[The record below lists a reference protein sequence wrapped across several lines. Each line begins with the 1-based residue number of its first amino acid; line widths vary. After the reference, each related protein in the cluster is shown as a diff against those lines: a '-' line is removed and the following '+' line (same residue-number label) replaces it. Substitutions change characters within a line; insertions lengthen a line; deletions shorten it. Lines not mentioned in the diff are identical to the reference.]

1 MKLLDFGSL
10 NIDHTYQLPH
20 LVRPGETLAS
30 DSYHKSE
37 GGKGFNQAVALAK
50 AGQEVYL
57 AGAIGQDG
65 LFLRDYLQELGV
77 HTEHLCVLD
86 APTGHAMIQLD
97 AEGQNCIILFGGTN
111 GMITEAMIDEVLADF
126 GAGDYLLL
134 QNEISHVDSIICA
147 AHAKGMHIILN
158 PSPMSPEL
166 LTWPLELVE
175 WFILNEIEG
184 ADITGKTQPE
194 EMLDELLRR
203 YPACHVVL
211 TLGERLVP
219 SMPMRPQR
227 MDSEHCV
234 GAYGGYHGGGRHL
247 HGLLYPC
254 AAARRGY
261 PASAENGGLCIGNHG
276 QPPRRRPEHSCG
288 GGGSSGDEGGAVR
301 VKKLCALLLT
311 LLLLLALPRPSR
323 SLSRHRRGFTITVL
337 RALWR
342 TA

>member
-97 AEGQNCIILFGGTN
+97 TEGQNCIILFGGTN

-134 QNEISHVDSIICA
+134 QNEISHVDSILRA

-184 ADITGKTQPE
+184 ADITGKAQPE

-211 TLGERLVP
+211 TLGERGSVYADAA
-219 SMPMRPQR
+219 QR
-227 MDSEHCV
+227 IDQSIVTAHTV
-234 GAYGGYHGGGRHL
+234 DTTAAGDTFTGYFIHA
-247 HGLLYPC
+247 LLQGEAIQQALKT
-254 AAARRGY
+254 AAC
-261 PASAENGGLCIGNHG
+261 ASA
-276 QPPRRRPEHSCG
+276 
-288 GGGSSGDEGGAVR
+288 
-301 VKKLCALLLT
+301 
-311 LLLLLALPRPSR
+311 
-323 SLSRHRRGFTITVL
+323 ITVS
-337 RALWR
+337 RPGAGR
-342 TA
+342 SIPAAEEVQAAMKEAQ

>member
-97 AEGQNCIILFGGTN
+97 TEGQNCIILFGGTN

-211 TLGERLVP
+211 TLGERGSVYADAT
-219 SMPMRPQR
+219 QR
-227 MDSEHCV
+227 MDQSIVSAHTV
-234 GAYGGYHGGGRHL
+234 DTTAAGDTFTGYFIHA
-247 HGLLYPC
+247 LLQGEVIQQALKT
-254 AAARRGY
+254 AAC
-261 PASAENGGLCIGNHG
+261 ASA
-276 QPPRRRPEHSCG
+276 
-288 GGGSSGDEGGAVR
+288 
-301 VKKLCALLLT
+301 
-311 LLLLLALPRPSR
+311 
-323 SLSRHRRGFTITVL
+323 ITVS
-337 RALWR
+337 RPGAGR
-342 TA
+342 SIPAAEEVQAAMKEAQ

>member
-97 AEGQNCIILFGGTN
+97 TEGQNCIILFGGTN

-134 QNEISHVDSIICA
+134 QNEISHVDSILRA

-184 ADITGKTQPE
+184 ADITGKTLPE

-211 TLGERLVP
+211 TLGERG
-219 SMPMRPQR
+219 SIYADAAQR
-227 MDSEHCV
+227 IDQSIVTAHTV
-234 GAYGGYHGGGRHL
+234 DTTAAGDTFTGYFIHA
-247 HGLLYPC
+247 LLQGEAIQQALKT
-254 AAARRGY
+254 AAC
-261 PASAENGGLCIGNHG
+261 ASA
-276 QPPRRRPEHSCG
+276 
-288 GGGSSGDEGGAVR
+288 
-301 VKKLCALLLT
+301 
-311 LLLLLALPRPSR
+311 
-323 SLSRHRRGFTITVL
+323 ITVS
-337 RALWR
+337 RPGAGR
-342 TA
+342 SIPAAEAVQAAMKEAR

>member
-97 AEGQNCIILFGGTN
+97 TEGQNCIILFGGTN
-111 GMITEAMIDEVLADF
+111 GMITEAMIDEGLADF

-211 TLGERLVP
+211 TLGERGSVYADAT
-219 SMPMRPQR
+219 QR
-227 MDSEHCV
+227 MDQGIVTAHTV
-234 GAYGGYHGGGRHL
+234 DTTAAGDTFTGYFIHA
-247 HGLLYPC
+247 LLQGEAIQQALKT
-254 AAARRGY
+254 AAC
-261 PASAENGGLCIGNHG
+261 ASA
-276 QPPRRRPEHSCG
+276 
-288 GGGSSGDEGGAVR
+288 
-301 VKKLCALLLT
+301 
-311 LLLLLALPRPSR
+311 
-323 SLSRHRRGFTITVL
+323 ITVS
-337 RALWR
+337 RPGAGR
-342 TA
+342 SIPAAEEVQAAMKEAQ

>member
-77 HTEHLCVLD
+77 HTEHLRVLD

-97 AEGQNCIILFGGTN
+97 TEGQNCIILFGGTN

-211 TLGERLVP
+211 TLGERGSVYADATQRIDQSIVP
-219 SMPMRPQR
+219 AHTV
-227 MDSEHCV
+227 DTTAA
-234 GAYGGYHGGGRHL
+234 GDTFTGYFL
-247 HGLLYPC
+247 HALLQGEAIQQALKT
-254 AAARRGY
+254 AAC
-261 PASAENGGLCIGNHG
+261 ASA
-276 QPPRRRPEHSCG
+276 
-288 GGGSSGDEGGAVR
+288 
-301 VKKLCALLLT
+301 
-311 LLLLLALPRPSR
+311 
-323 SLSRHRRGFTITVL
+323 ITVS
-337 RALWR
+337 RPGAGR
-342 TA
+342 SIPAAEEVQAAMKEAQ

>member
-97 AEGQNCIILFGGTN
+97 TEGQNCIILFGGTN

-134 QNEISHVDSIICA
+134 QNEISHVDSILRA

-184 ADITGKTQPE
+184 ADITGKTLPE

-211 TLGERLVP
+211 TLGERG
-219 SMPMRPQR
+219 SIYADAAQR
-227 MDSEHCV
+227 IDQSIVTAHTV
-234 GAYGGYHGGGRHL
+234 DTTAAGDTFTGYFIHA
-247 HGLLYPC
+247 LLQGEAIQQALKT
-254 AAARRGY
+254 AAC
-261 PASAENGGLCIGNHG
+261 ASA
-276 QPPRRRPEHSCG
+276 
-288 GGGSSGDEGGAVR
+288 
-301 VKKLCALLLT
+301 
-311 LLLLLALPRPSR
+311 
-323 SLSRHRRGFTITVL
+323 ITVS
-337 RALWR
+337 RPGAGR
-342 TA
+342 SIPAAEEVQAAMKEAQ

>member
-77 HTEHLCVLD
+77 HTEHLRVLD

-97 AEGQNCIILFGGTN
+97 TEGQNCIILFGGTN

-203 YPACHVVL
+203 YPACRVVL
-211 TLGERLVP
+211 TLGERGSVYADAT
-219 SMPMRPQR
+219 QR
-227 MDSEHCV
+227 IAQSIVSAHTVDTTAA
-234 GAYGGYHGGGRHL
+234 GDTFTGYFIHA
-247 HGLLYPC
+247 LLQGEAIQQALKT
-254 AAARRGY
+254 AAC
-261 PASAENGGLCIGNHG
+261 ASA
-276 QPPRRRPEHSCG
+276 
-288 GGGSSGDEGGAVR
+288 
-301 VKKLCALLLT
+301 
-311 LLLLLALPRPSR
+311 
-323 SLSRHRRGFTITVL
+323 ITVS
-337 RALWR
+337 RPGAGR
-342 TA
+342 SIPAAEEVQAAMKEAQ

>member
-97 AEGQNCIILFGGTN
+97 TEGQNCIILFGGTN

-211 TLGERLVP
+211 TLGERGSVYADAI
-219 SMPMRPQR
+219 QR
-227 MDSEHCV
+227 MDQSIVSAHTV
-234 GAYGGYHGGGRHL
+234 DTTAAGDTFTGYFIHA
-247 HGLLYPC
+247 LLQGEAIQQALKT
-254 AAARRGY
+254 AAC
-261 PASAENGGLCIGNHG
+261 ASA
-276 QPPRRRPEHSCG
+276 
-288 GGGSSGDEGGAVR
+288 
-301 VKKLCALLLT
+301 
-311 LLLLLALPRPSR
+311 
-323 SLSRHRRGFTITVL
+323 ITVS
-337 RALWR
+337 RPGAGR
-342 TA
+342 SIPAAEEVQAAMKEAQ

>member
-97 AEGQNCIILFGGTN
+97 MKGQNCIILFGGTN

-211 TLGERLVP
+211 TLGERGSVYADAT
-219 SMPMRPQR
+219 QR
-227 MDSEHCV
+227 MDQGIVSAHTV
-234 GAYGGYHGGGRHL
+234 DTTAAGDTFTGYFIHA
-247 HGLLYPC
+247 LLQGEAIQQALKT
-254 AAARRGY
+254 AAC
-261 PASAENGGLCIGNHG
+261 ASA
-276 QPPRRRPEHSCG
+276 
-288 GGGSSGDEGGAVR
+288 
-301 VKKLCALLLT
+301 
-311 LLLLLALPRPSR
+311 
-323 SLSRHRRGFTITVL
+323 ITVS
-337 RALWR
+337 RPGAGR
-342 TA
+342 SIPAAEEVQAAMKEAQ

>member
-97 AEGQNCIILFGGTN
+97 TEGQNCIILFGGTN

-211 TLGERLVP
+211 TLGERGSVYADAT
-219 SMPMRPQR
+219 QR
-227 MDSEHCV
+227 IDQSIVTAHTV
-234 GAYGGYHGGGRHL
+234 DTTAAGDTFTGYFIHA
-247 HGLLYPC
+247 LLQGEAIQQALKT
-254 AAARRGY
+254 AAC
-261 PASAENGGLCIGNHG
+261 ASA
-276 QPPRRRPEHSCG
+276 
-288 GGGSSGDEGGAVR
+288 
-301 VKKLCALLLT
+301 
-311 LLLLLALPRPSR
+311 
-323 SLSRHRRGFTITVL
+323 ITVS
-337 RALWR
+337 RPGAGR
-342 TA
+342 SIPAAEEVQAAMKEAQ

>member
-211 TLGERLVP
+211 TLGERGSVYADAT
-219 SMPMRPQR
+219 QR
-227 MDSEHCV
+227 MDQSIVSAHTV
-234 GAYGGYHGGGRHL
+234 DTTAAGDTFTGYFIHA
-247 HGLLYPC
+247 LLQGEAIQQALKT
-254 AAARRGY
+254 AAC
-261 PASAENGGLCIGNHG
+261 ASA
-276 QPPRRRPEHSCG
+276 
-288 GGGSSGDEGGAVR
+288 
-301 VKKLCALLLT
+301 
-311 LLLLLALPRPSR
+311 
-323 SLSRHRRGFTITVL
+323 ITVS
-337 RALWR
+337 RPGAGR
-342 TA
+342 SIPAAEEVQAAMKEAQ

>member
-97 AEGQNCIILFGGTN
+97 TEGQNCIILFGGTN

-126 GAGDYLLL
+126 GTGDYLLL

-211 TLGERLVP
+211 TLGERGSVYADAT
-219 SMPMRPQR
+219 QR
-227 MDSEHCV
+227 IAQGIVSAHTVDTTAA
-234 GAYGGYHGGGRHL
+234 GDTFTGYFIHA
-247 HGLLYPC
+247 LLQGEAIQQALKT
-254 AAARRGY
+254 AAC
-261 PASAENGGLCIGNHG
+261 ASA
-276 QPPRRRPEHSCG
+276 
-288 GGGSSGDEGGAVR
+288 
-301 VKKLCALLLT
+301 
-311 LLLLLALPRPSR
+311 
-323 SLSRHRRGFTITVL
+323 ITVS
-337 RALWR
+337 RPGAGR
-342 TA
+342 SIPAAEEVQAAMQEAQ

>member
-97 AEGQNCIILFGGTN
+97 TEGQNCIILFGGTN

-134 QNEISHVDSIICA
+134 QNEISHVVSIICA

-184 ADITGKTQPE
+184 ADITG
-194 EMLDELLRR
+194 
-203 YPACHVVL
+203 
-211 TLGERLVP
+211 
-219 SMPMRPQR
+219 
-227 MDSEHCV
+227 
-234 GAYGGYHGGGRHL
+234 
-247 HGLLYPC
+247 
-254 AAARRGY
+254 
-261 PASAENGGLCIGNHG
+261 
-276 QPPRRRPEHSCG
+276 
-288 GGGSSGDEGGAVR
+288 
-301 VKKLCALLLT
+301 
-311 LLLLLALPRPSR
+311 RPSR
-323 SLSRHRRGFTITVL
+323 RRCWTNCFGVIP
-337 RALWR
+337 RAMWC
-342 TA
+342 

>member
-97 AEGQNCIILFGGTN
+97 TEGQNCIILFGGTN

-211 TLGERLVP
+211 TLGERGSVYADAT
-219 SMPMRPQR
+219 QR
-227 MDSEHCV
+227 IDQSIVSAHTV
-234 GAYGGYHGGGRHL
+234 DTTAAGDTFTGYFIHA
-247 HGLLYPC
+247 LLQGEAIQQALKM
-254 AAARRGY
+254 AAC
-261 PASAENGGLCIGNHG
+261 ASA
-276 QPPRRRPEHSCG
+276 
-288 GGGSSGDEGGAVR
+288 
-301 VKKLCALLLT
+301 
-311 LLLLLALPRPSR
+311 
-323 SLSRHRRGFTITVL
+323 ITVS
-337 RALWR
+337 RPGAGR
-342 TA
+342 SIPAAEEVQAAMKEAQ

>member
-97 AEGQNCIILFGGTN
+97 TEGQNCIILFGGTN

-147 AHAKGMHIILN
+147 AHAKEMHIILN

-211 TLGERLVP
+211 TLGERGSVYADAT
-219 SMPMRPQR
+219 QR
-227 MDSEHCV
+227 MDQSIVPAHTV
-234 GAYGGYHGGGRHL
+234 DTTAAGDTFTGYFIHA
-247 HGLLYPC
+247 LLQGEAIQQALKTAAC
-254 AAARRGY
+254 AAA
-261 PASAENGGLCIGNHG
+261 
-276 QPPRRRPEHSCG
+276 
-288 GGGSSGDEGGAVR
+288 
-301 VKKLCALLLT
+301 
-311 LLLLLALPRPSR
+311 
-323 SLSRHRRGFTITVL
+323 ITVS
-337 RALWR
+337 RPGAGR
-342 TA
+342 SIPAAKEVQAAMKEAQ

>member
-97 AEGQNCIILFGGTN
+97 TEGQNCIILFGGTN

-211 TLGERLVP
+211 TLGERGSVYADATQRIDQGIVP
-219 SMPMRPQR
+219 AHTV
-227 MDSEHCV
+227 DTTAA
-234 GAYGGYHGGGRHL
+234 GDTFTGYFIHA
-247 HGLLYPC
+247 LLQGEAIQQALKT
-254 AAARRGY
+254 AAC
-261 PASAENGGLCIGNHG
+261 ASA
-276 QPPRRRPEHSCG
+276 
-288 GGGSSGDEGGAVR
+288 
-301 VKKLCALLLT
+301 
-311 LLLLLALPRPSR
+311 
-323 SLSRHRRGFTITVL
+323 ITVS
-337 RALWR
+337 RPGAGR
-342 TA
+342 SIPAAEEVQAAMKEAQ

>member
-1 MKLLDFGSL
+1 M
-10 NIDHTYQLPH
+10 
-20 LVRPGETLAS
+20 
-30 DSYHKSE
+30 
-37 GGKGFNQAVALAK
+37 
-50 AGQEVYL
+50 
-57 AGAIGQDG
+57 
-65 LFLRDYLQELGV
+65 
-77 HTEHLCVLD
+77 LD

-97 AEGQNCIILFGGTN
+97 TEGQNCIILFGGTN

-211 TLGERLVP
+211 TLGERGSVYADATQRIDQSIVP
-219 SMPMRPQR
+219 AHTV
-227 MDSEHCV
+227 DTTAA
-234 GAYGGYHGGGRHL
+234 GDTFTGYFL
-247 HGLLYPC
+247 HALLQGEAIQQALKT
-254 AAARRGY
+254 AAC
-261 PASAENGGLCIGNHG
+261 ASA
-276 QPPRRRPEHSCG
+276 
-288 GGGSSGDEGGAVR
+288 
-301 VKKLCALLLT
+301 
-311 LLLLLALPRPSR
+311 
-323 SLSRHRRGFTITVL
+323 ITVS
-337 RALWR
+337 RPGAGR
-342 TA
+342 SIPAAEEVQAAIKEAQ

>member
-97 AEGQNCIILFGGTN
+97 TEGQNCIILFGGTN

-134 QNEISHVDSIICA
+134 QNEISHVDSILRA

-158 PSPMSPEL
+158 PSPISPEL

-211 TLGERLVP
+211 TLGERGSVYADAT
-219 SMPMRPQR
+219 QR
-227 MDSEHCV
+227 MDQSIVSAHTV
-234 GAYGGYHGGGRHL
+234 DTTAAGDTFTGYFIHA
-247 HGLLYPC
+247 LLQGEAIQQALKT
-254 AAARRGY
+254 AAC
-261 PASAENGGLCIGNHG
+261 ASA
-276 QPPRRRPEHSCG
+276 
-288 GGGSSGDEGGAVR
+288 
-301 VKKLCALLLT
+301 
-311 LLLLLALPRPSR
+311 
-323 SLSRHRRGFTITVL
+323 ITVS
-337 RALWR
+337 RPGAGR
-342 TA
+342 SIPAAEEVQAAMKEAQ

>member
-97 AEGQNCIILFGGTN
+97 TEGQNCIILFGGTN

-134 QNEISHVDSIICA
+134 QNEISHVDSILRA

-211 TLGERLVP
+211 TLGERG
-219 SMPMRPQR
+219 SIYADAAQR
-227 MDSEHCV
+227 IDQSIVTAHTV
-234 GAYGGYHGGGRHL
+234 DTTAAGDTFTGYFIHA
-247 HGLLYPC
+247 LLQGEAIQQALKT
-254 AAARRGY
+254 AAC
-261 PASAENGGLCIGNHG
+261 ASA
-276 QPPRRRPEHSCG
+276 
-288 GGGSSGDEGGAVR
+288 
-301 VKKLCALLLT
+301 
-311 LLLLLALPRPSR
+311 
-323 SLSRHRRGFTITVL
+323 ITVS
-337 RALWR
+337 RPGAGR
-342 TA
+342 SIPTAEEVQAAMKEAQ

>member
-57 AGAIGQDG
+57 AGTIGQDG
-65 LFLRDYLQELGV
+65 LLLRYYLQELGV

-97 AEGQNCIILFGGTN
+97 TEGHNCIILFGGTN

-211 TLGERLVP
+211 TLGERGSVYADAT
-219 SMPMRPQR
+219 QR
-227 MDSEHCV
+227 MDQSIVSAHTV
-234 GAYGGYHGGGRHL
+234 DTTAAGDTFTGYFIHA
-247 HGLLYPC
+247 LLQGEAIQQALKT
-254 AAARRGY
+254 AAC
-261 PASAENGGLCIGNHG
+261 ASA
-276 QPPRRRPEHSCG
+276 
-288 GGGSSGDEGGAVR
+288 
-301 VKKLCALLLT
+301 
-311 LLLLLALPRPSR
+311 
-323 SLSRHRRGFTITVL
+323 ITVS
-337 RALWR
+337 RPGAGR
-342 TA
+342 SIPAAEEVQAAMKEAQ

>member
-97 AEGQNCIILFGGTN
+97 TEGQNCIILFGGTN

-175 WFILNEIEG
+175 WFILNAIEG

-211 TLGERLVP
+211 TLGERGSVYADAT
-219 SMPMRPQR
+219 QR
-227 MDSEHCV
+227 MDQSIVPAHTV
-234 GAYGGYHGGGRHL
+234 DTTAAGDTFTGYFL
-247 HGLLYPC
+247 HALLQGEAIQQALKT
-254 AAARRGY
+254 AAC
-261 PASAENGGLCIGNHG
+261 ASA
-276 QPPRRRPEHSCG
+276 
-288 GGGSSGDEGGAVR
+288 
-301 VKKLCALLLT
+301 
-311 LLLLLALPRPSR
+311 
-323 SLSRHRRGFTITVL
+323 ITVS
-337 RALWR
+337 RPGAGR
-342 TA
+342 SIPAAEEVQAAMKEAQ

>member
-97 AEGQNCIILFGGTN
+97 TEGQNCIILFGGTN

-134 QNEISHVDSIICA
+134 QNEISHVDSILRA

-211 TLGERLVP
+211 TLGERGSVYADAA
-219 SMPMRPQR
+219 QR
-227 MDSEHCV
+227 IAQSIVTAHTVDTTAA
-234 GAYGGYHGGGRHL
+234 GDTFTGYFIHA
-247 HGLLYPC
+247 LLQGEAIRQALKT
-254 AAARRGY
+254 AAC
-261 PASAENGGLCIGNHG
+261 ASA
-276 QPPRRRPEHSCG
+276 
-288 GGGSSGDEGGAVR
+288 
-301 VKKLCALLLT
+301 
-311 LLLLLALPRPSR
+311 
-323 SLSRHRRGFTITVL
+323 ITVS
-337 RALWR
+337 RPGAGR
-342 TA
+342 SIPAAEEVQAAMKEAR

>member
-97 AEGQNCIILFGGTN
+97 TEGQNCIILFGGTN

-134 QNEISHVDSIICA
+134 QNEISHVDSILRA

-211 TLGERLVP
+211 TLGERGSVYADAT
-219 SMPMRPQR
+219 QR
-227 MDSEHCV
+227 INQSIVSAHTVDTTAA
-234 GAYGGYHGGGRHL
+234 GDTFTGYFIHA
-247 HGLLYPC
+247 LLQGEAIQQALKT
-254 AAARRGY
+254 AAC
-261 PASAENGGLCIGNHG
+261 ASA
-276 QPPRRRPEHSCG
+276 
-288 GGGSSGDEGGAVR
+288 
-301 VKKLCALLLT
+301 
-311 LLLLLALPRPSR
+311 
-323 SLSRHRRGFTITVL
+323 ITVS
-337 RALWR
+337 RPGAGR
-342 TA
+342 SIPAAEEVQAAMKEAQ

>member
-30 DSYHKSE
+30 DSYHKSD

-97 AEGQNCIILFGGTN
+97 TEGQNCIILFGGTN

-211 TLGERLVP
+211 TLGERGSVYADAT
-219 SMPMRPQR
+219 QR
-227 MDSEHCV
+227 MDQSIVPAHTV
-234 GAYGGYHGGGRHL
+234 DTTAAGDTFTGYFIHA
-247 HGLLYPC
+247 LLQGEAIQQALKT
-254 AAARRGY
+254 AAC
-261 PASAENGGLCIGNHG
+261 ASA
-276 QPPRRRPEHSCG
+276 
-288 GGGSSGDEGGAVR
+288 
-301 VKKLCALLLT
+301 
-311 LLLLLALPRPSR
+311 
-323 SLSRHRRGFTITVL
+323 ITVS
-337 RALWR
+337 RPGAGR
-342 TA
+342 SIPAAEEVQAAMQEAR

>member
-97 AEGQNCIILFGGTN
+97 TEGQNCIILFGGTN

-184 ADITGKTQPE
+184 ADITGKTQPK

-211 TLGERLVP
+211 TLGERGSVYADATQRIAQSIVP
-219 SMPMRPQR
+219 AHTV
-227 MDSEHCV
+227 DTTAA
-234 GAYGGYHGGGRHL
+234 GDTFTGYFIH
-247 HGLLYPC
+247 
-254 AAARRGY
+254 
-261 PASAENGGLCIGNHG
+261 
-276 QPPRRRPEHSCG
+276 
-288 GGGSSGDEGGAVR
+288 
-301 VKKLCALLLT
+301 ALLQGEAIQQ
-311 LLLLLALPRPSR
+311 ALKTAACAS
-323 SLSRHRRGFTITVL
+323 SITVS
-337 RALWR
+337 RPGAGR
-342 TA
+342 SIPAAEEVQAAMKEAQ

>member
-77 HTEHLCVLD
+77 HTEYLCVLD

-97 AEGQNCIILFGGTN
+97 TEGQNCIILFGGTN

-211 TLGERLVP
+211 TLGERGSVYADAT
-219 SMPMRPQR
+219 QR
-227 MDSEHCV
+227 MDQSIVTAHTV
-234 GAYGGYHGGGRHL
+234 DTTAAGDTFTGYFIHA
-247 HGLLYPC
+247 LLQGEAIQQALKT
-254 AAARRGY
+254 AAC
-261 PASAENGGLCIGNHG
+261 ASA
-276 QPPRRRPEHSCG
+276 
-288 GGGSSGDEGGAVR
+288 
-301 VKKLCALLLT
+301 
-311 LLLLLALPRPSR
+311 
-323 SLSRHRRGFTITVL
+323 ITVS
-337 RALWR
+337 RPGAGR
-342 TA
+342 SIPAAEEVQAAMKEAQ

>member
-97 AEGQNCIILFGGTN
+97 TEGQNCIILFGGTN

-134 QNEISHVDSIICA
+134 QNEISHVDSILRA

-203 YPACHVVL
+203 YPTCHVVL
-211 TLGERLVP
+211 TLGERGSVYADAA
-219 SMPMRPQR
+219 QR
-227 MDSEHCV
+227 IDQSIVTAHTV
-234 GAYGGYHGGGRHL
+234 DTTAAGDTFTGYFIHA
-247 HGLLYPC
+247 LLQGEAVQQALKT
-254 AAARRGY
+254 AAC
-261 PASAENGGLCIGNHG
+261 ASA
-276 QPPRRRPEHSCG
+276 
-288 GGGSSGDEGGAVR
+288 
-301 VKKLCALLLT
+301 
-311 LLLLLALPRPSR
+311 
-323 SLSRHRRGFTITVL
+323 ITVS
-337 RALWR
+337 RPGAGR
-342 TA
+342 SIPAAEEVQAAMKEAQ

>member
-77 HTEHLCVLD
+77 HTEHLRVLD

-97 AEGQNCIILFGGTN
+97 TEGQNCIILFGGTN

-211 TLGERLVP
+211 TLGERGSVYADAT
-219 SMPMRPQR
+219 QR
-227 MDSEHCV
+227 MDQSIVPAHTV
-234 GAYGGYHGGGRHL
+234 DTTAAGDTFTGYFIHA
-247 HGLLYPC
+247 LLQGEAIQQALKT
-254 AAARRGY
+254 AAC
-261 PASAENGGLCIGNHG
+261 ASA
-276 QPPRRRPEHSCG
+276 
-288 GGGSSGDEGGAVR
+288 
-301 VKKLCALLLT
+301 
-311 LLLLLALPRPSR
+311 
-323 SLSRHRRGFTITVL
+323 ITVS
-337 RALWR
+337 RPGAGR
-342 TA
+342 SIPAAEEVQAAMKEAQ

>member
-86 APTGHAMIQLD
+86 VPTGHAMIQLD
-97 AEGQNCIILFGGTN
+97 TEGQNCIILFGGTN

-211 TLGERLVP
+211 TLGERGSVYADATQRIDQGIVP
-219 SMPMRPQR
+219 AHTV
-227 MDSEHCV
+227 DTTAA
-234 GAYGGYHGGGRHL
+234 GDTFTGYFIHA
-247 HGLLYPC
+247 LLQGEAIQQALKT
-254 AAARRGY
+254 AAC
-261 PASAENGGLCIGNHG
+261 ASA
-276 QPPRRRPEHSCG
+276 
-288 GGGSSGDEGGAVR
+288 
-301 VKKLCALLLT
+301 
-311 LLLLLALPRPSR
+311 
-323 SLSRHRRGFTITVL
+323 ITVS
-337 RALWR
+337 RPGAGR
-342 TA
+342 SIPAAEEVQAAMKEAQ

>member
-97 AEGQNCIILFGGTN
+97 TEGQNCIILFGGTN

-134 QNEISHVDSIICA
+134 QNEISHVDSILRA

-211 TLGERLVP
+211 TLGERGSVYADAT
-219 SMPMRPQR
+219 QR
-227 MDSEHCV
+227 MDQSIVPAHTV
-234 GAYGGYHGGGRHL
+234 DTTAAGDTFTGYFIHA
-247 HGLLYPC
+247 LLQGEAIQQALKT
-254 AAARRGY
+254 AAC
-261 PASAENGGLCIGNHG
+261 ASA
-276 QPPRRRPEHSCG
+276 
-288 GGGSSGDEGGAVR
+288 
-301 VKKLCALLLT
+301 
-311 LLLLLALPRPSR
+311 
-323 SLSRHRRGFTITVL
+323 ITVS
-337 RALWR
+337 RPGAGR
-342 TA
+342 SIPAAEEVQAAMKEAQ

>member
-97 AEGQNCIILFGGTN
+97 TEGQNCIILFGGTN

-134 QNEISHVDSIICA
+134 QNEISHVDSILRA

-184 ADITGKTQPE
+184 ADITGKTLPE

-211 TLGERLVP
+211 TLGERGSVYADAA
-219 SMPMRPQR
+219 QR
-227 MDSEHCV
+227 IDQSIVTAHTV
-234 GAYGGYHGGGRHL
+234 DTTAAGDTFTGYFIHA
-247 HGLLYPC
+247 LLQGEAIQQALKT
-254 AAARRGY
+254 AAC
-261 PASAENGGLCIGNHG
+261 ASA
-276 QPPRRRPEHSCG
+276 
-288 GGGSSGDEGGAVR
+288 
-301 VKKLCALLLT
+301 
-311 LLLLLALPRPSR
+311 
-323 SLSRHRRGFTITVL
+323 ITVS
-337 RALWR
+337 RPGAGR
-342 TA
+342 SIPTAEEVQAAMKEAR